1 MEFDKERFKT
11 PNPLARVIVLT
22 ADKFEDFELFVPY
35 FRMMEE
41 GVAVDVAAPAK
52 ETLTLED
59 TQQRRDNVVSLA
71 SRR

>member
-1 MEFDKERFKT
+1 M
-11 PNPLARVIVLT
+11 IVLT
-22 ADKFEDFELFVPY
+22 ADKFEDFELCVPY